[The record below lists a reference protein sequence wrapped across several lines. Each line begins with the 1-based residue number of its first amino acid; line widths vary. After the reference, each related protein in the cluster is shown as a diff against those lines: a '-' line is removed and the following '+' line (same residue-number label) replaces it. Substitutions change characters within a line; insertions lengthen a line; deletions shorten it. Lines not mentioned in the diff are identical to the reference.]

1 MGEVEDG
8 SIKHKSSLSSEQRL
22 RGLELELAQTKL
34 ALVEAQCR
42 GQELEH
48 RLDEVQSGHA
58 HSKLRNWSFKKK

>member
-1 MGEVEDG
+1 MGEEEDG

-48 RLDEVQSGHA
+48 RLDEAQSGHT
-58 HSKLRNWSFKKK
+58 HTS